1 MTANG
6 LELQSRLQG
15 LPAGGSGLSPLTT
28 ANTGFL
34 TNNRS
39 PLSEPLQQTTTLRA
53 SASAAAVT
61 PEPGNTRGTAYN
73 IGALGATPSTVSD
86 AVGVSDRNDYYQ
98 LSIGTKSNFSLALT
112 GLTANANVQFL
123 SATGAILSQS
133 VGTGTANEAINRILN
148 PGTYYVRVYQVSGNT
163 TYTLGLAATPISSN
177 ATPNPG
183 LTPTP
188 TSTSDFGQQV
198 LDLTNQFRAQNGLA
212 PLRLNTELNAAAL
225 THSKNMA
232 LQDFFSHTG
241 KDGSTVGDRL
251 KTVGYESQA
260 WGENIA
266 AGYATPDQ
274 VVQSWINSPGH
285 RANLLNRSY
294 TELGVGYYYLAN
306 DTGSVNYKSYWT
318 QDFGAGDRN
327 PSSNLPA

>member
-1 MTANG
+1 MTANV
-6 LELQSRLQG
+6 LELQSRSQG
-15 LPAGGSGLSPLTT
+15 LLAGGSGSSPLTT
-28 ANTGFL
+28 ANSGFL

-53 SASAAAVT
+53 SASAAAIT
-61 PEPGNTRGTAYN
+61 PEPGNTRSTAYN
-73 IGALGATPSTVSD
+73 IGALGAIPSTFSD
-86 AVGVSDRNDYYQ
+86 AVGASDRNDYYQ
-98 LSIGTKSNFSLALT
+98 LSIGTKSNFSLSLT
-112 GLTANANVQFL
+112 GLTANADVQFL
-123 SATGAILSQS
+123 SATGALLSQS
-133 VGTGTANEAINRILN
+133 VGTGTANEAISRILE
-148 PGTYYVRVYQVSGNT
+148 PGTYYVRVYQSSGNT

-177 ATPNPG
+177 ATPNPR
-183 LTPTP
+183 PTP
-188 TSTSDFGQQV
+188 TATATSDFVQQV
-198 LDLTNQFRAQNGLA
+198 LNLTNQFRAQNGLA

-266 AGYATPDQ
+266 AGYSTPDQ

-285 RANLLNRSY
+285 RVNLLNRSY

-306 DTGSVNYKSYWT
+306 DTGSVNYRSYWT